1 MATTMCPSGT
11 TTESRTHMVGECKIY
26 KENWDA
32 SEEGMMKLDV
42 CEIEGFRRLES
53 SSDKTIAI
61 LEDRLWL
68 QKAKMDGNRTRNSF
82 YVTLKNLQYIPAV
95 RSKISSKLIFASWV
109 LYSDRAFY

>member
-1 MATTMCPSGT
+1 ML
-11 TTESRTHMVGECKIY
+11 GECKIY
-26 KENWDA
+26 KENLDA

-82 YVTLKNLQYIPAV
+82 YVTLKIYNTFQL
-95 RSKISSKLIFASWV
+95 
-109 LYSDRAFY
+109 